1 MISEGAIQNLVFTFW
16 KKKTERKEFYSL
28 WSILTKMPVLMEKNI
43 WFWATTSGT
52 NIWFRYCSTPSPL
65 LTFVCWFE
73 DDIKGSIASH
83 RNAYWSCYFLE
94 LLNIFNIGSSACYKL
109 YVGEM
114 VTSKCSINCQYWV
127 HSLTFVC
134 WSEDDRKGSMQCH
147 VVLKLSNKLSISS
160 SLVNLCML
168 KRR

>member
-83 RNAYWSCYFLE
+83 RNAYWSCHFFRIVEHFQYWIIG
-94 LLNIFNIGSSACYKL
+94 LLNI
-109 YVGEM
+109 VRW
-114 VTSKCSINCQYWV
+114 CSINCQFWV

-134 WSEDDRKGSMQCH
+134 WSEDDRKGSMQCY
-147 VVLKLSNKLSISS
+147 VVLKHSNKRSISS
-160 SLVNLCML
+160 SLVNRCML
-168 KRR
+168 KRK

>member
-52 NIWFRYCSTPSPL
+52 NIWFRYCSTHSPL

-73 DDIKGSIASH
+73 DDIKGSIAFH
-83 RNAYWSCYFLE
+83 RNAYWSCHFFRIVEHFQYWIIG
-94 LLNIFNIGSSACYKL
+94 LLNIVRWWNGDKRVF
-109 YVGEM
+109 
-114 VTSKCSINCQYWV
+114 
-127 HSLTFVC
+127 
-134 WSEDDRKGSMQCH
+134 
-147 VVLKLSNKLSISS
+147 NKLSILGSF
-160 SLVNLCML
+160 VNLCML
-168 KRR
+168 IWRWQEGFNAMLCCVEAFQ